1 MTLLLET
8 ERLLIRPFA
17 VEDLAGIHAL
27 VYADE
32 RVRATWSGY
41 RGALAEFR
49 ERFETDAHWRARDGW
64 GFLALVPKAGGGP
77 IGLMGFQ
84 RYEPGEE
91 LGYLRFA
98 DPADQV
104 GAAPGRLDAEL
115 TYALGFDFQG
125 RGYALEA
132 GRALVPFGFGRLGIG
147 RIVNS
152 VSTAN
157 PGSILLMERLGFR
170 IEPNLAPLDPPR
182 VLGVL
187 ERPGD

>member
-1 MTLLLET
+1 MLET

-17 VEDLAGIHAL
+17 PADIDRIYAL

-32 RVRATWSGY
+32 RVRTLWSGY
-41 RGALAEFR
+41 AGSLEQFR
-49 ERFETDAHWRARDGW
+49 ERFETDGHWRERDGW
-64 GFLALVPKAGGGP
+64 GFLALVPKATGLP

-84 RYEPGEE
+84 RHVPGED
-91 LGYLRFA
+91 LGYMRFA

-115 TYALGFDFQG
+115 TYAVGHAFQ
-125 RGYALEA
+125 RQGYALEA
-132 GRALVPFGFGRLGIG
+132 GRALVSFGFGRLGIS
-147 RIVNS
+147 RILNS

-157 PGSILLMERLGFR
+157 PGTLGLIGRLGFR

-182 VLGVL
+182 VIGVL
-187 ERPGD
+187 ERPAAT